1 MKGWFNHHRMAMGL
15 AGNLWSP
22 FLKQLC
28 HPTGPAPKHSTNFQF
43 YMTHKY
49 YCSKVANVFA
59 EKHPN
64 MPKDQCLTVMC
75 KISQDLLAGKTKE
88 VKARLLEEAKAEHE
102 ELLEAHRLGQEGLSS
117 PSEQECEM

>member
-1 MKGWFNHHRMAMGL
+1 MKGWFNHRRTAIGL
-15 AGNLWSP
+15 AGNPWSP

-28 HPTGPAPKHSTNFQF
+28 RPTGPAPKRSTDFQF
-43 YMTHKY
+43 YMTHKD
-49 YCSKVANVFA
+49 YCGKVANVFA

-64 MPKDQCLTVMC
+64 TPKDQRLAVMC
-75 KISQDLLAGKTKE
+75 KVSQELLAGETEE

-117 PSEQECEM
+117 PSEQEREM